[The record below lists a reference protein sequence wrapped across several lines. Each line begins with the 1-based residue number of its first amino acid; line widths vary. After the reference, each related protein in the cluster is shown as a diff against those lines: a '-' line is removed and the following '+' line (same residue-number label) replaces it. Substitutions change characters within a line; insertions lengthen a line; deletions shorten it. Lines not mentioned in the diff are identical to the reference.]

1 MSANLHRTALI
12 MDGRRDGEPILAMAH
27 DALVEGLTADGWTVD
42 DWRLRDDDIAWCA
55 GCFGCWVKTPG
66 LCVHHD
72 DGREVAARWVN
83 SDLVVLLTPV
93 TFGGYSSELKKALD
107 HVIPILLPY
116 MYKRG
121 TDTHHTQRYER
132 RRDLLVLGG
141 VPAGQAGGP
150 EAQTFRRLVQR
161 NTLNME
167 PPRWASGV
175 LEHGASEWEVRVAVN
190 GLLAEVGVSPAKNA
204 AEPAR
209 KEALA

>member
-1 MSANLHRTALI
+1 
-12 MDGRRDGEPILAMAH
+12 
-27 DALVEGLTADGWTVD
+27 
-42 DWRLRDDDIAWCA
+42 
-55 GCFGCWVKTPG
+55 
-66 LCVHHD
+66 
-72 DGREVAARWVN
+72 
-83 SDLVVLLTPV
+83 V

-116 MYKRG
+116 MYKKG
-121 TDTHHTQRYER
+121 SDTHHSQRYER

-141 VPAGQAGGP
+141 VPAGQAGGH
-150 EAQTFRRLVQR
+150 EARTFRRLVER

-190 GLLAEVGVSPAKNA
+190 GLLAEVGMSPANEP

-209 KEALA
+209 KEALV